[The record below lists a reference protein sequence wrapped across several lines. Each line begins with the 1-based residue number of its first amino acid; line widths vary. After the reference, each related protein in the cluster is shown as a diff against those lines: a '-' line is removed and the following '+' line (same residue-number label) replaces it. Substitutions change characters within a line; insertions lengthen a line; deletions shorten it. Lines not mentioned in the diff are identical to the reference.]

1 MNESYEG
8 REQSAAKHEI
18 LRTYLQRLAYKVG
31 LSSRGVTLNYVDAF
45 AGPWQSKTADLSDTS
60 PAIALRTLLDVQADL
75 RKYRRDVHIRAF
87 FVSRDA
93 EGVSQLATL
102 RDLFPDADV
111 VVVESEFENALDRA
125 RRFLREGANPFGFI
139 FIDNTGW
146 TGFGLHAITPLL
158 RAGRNEVLINFMT
171 DYIRRFANEDDAS
184 YASSIDR
191 LYGDAACRD
200 EWRGLTGVEREDQML
215 ATYCRCVR
223 NAGGYRHCISTV
235 ILKPTED
242 RTYFHLVYG
251 TNSDEGLVTFRDV
264 EKRGIEFQRRE
275 RAEAK
280 QRKRVAKTGV
290 RELFA
295 ATASA
300 PPRSYEDSLRERYLA
315 CAYRLLDALLAAR
328 QVVAWDELVLA
339 ALQVPM
345 VHEGHV
351 KEWLQSRL
359 ERNDVV
365 VEGLSERD
373 RVPKRKQGHRVRQ
386 C

>member
-31 LSSRGVTLNYVDAF
+31 LSSPGVTLNYVDAF
-45 AGPWQSKTADLSDTS
+45 AGPWQSKLADLSDTS

-75 RKYRRDVHIRAF
+75 RKHQRDVHVRAF
-87 FVSRDA
+87 FVSREA
-93 EGVSQLATL
+93 AGVSQLASL
-102 RDLFPDADV
+102 RERFPGADI
-111 VVVESEFENALDRA
+111 VVVESEFEGALDRA
-125 RRFLREGANPFGFI
+125 RRFLREGPNPFGFV

-146 TGFGLHAITPLL
+146 TGFGLRAITPLL
-158 RAGRNEVLINFMT
+158 REGRNEVLINFMT
-171 DYIRRFANEDDAS
+171 DYIKRFANEDDALYS
-184 YASSIDR
+184 ASIDR
-191 LYGDAACRD
+191 LYGDASCRN
-200 EWRGLTGVEREDQML
+200 EWRGLTGAEREDQML

-223 NAGGYRHCISTV
+223 NAGSYRHCISTV
-235 ILKPTED
+235 VLKPTED

-280 QRKRVAKTGV
+280 QRKRVARTGV
-290 RELFA
+290 GELFP
-295 ATASA
+295 ATAST
-300 PPRSYEDSLRERYLA
+300 PPRTYEDALRERYVA
-315 CAYRLLDALLAAR
+315 RAYELLDALLVTR
-328 QVVAWDELVLA
+328 PVVAWDEMVLA

-351 KEWLQSRL
+351 KEWLRRRVEL
-359 ERNDVV
+359 NTVV

-373 RVPKRKQGHRVRQ
+373 RVPKRKHGHRVRRL
-386 C
+386 